1 MKLKVCK
8 KFVQEQQRNLALF
21 DFQLGK
27 PARKNSKTY
36 REEYGRLYAEAESQT
51 YLDLAYF

>member
-1 MKLKVCK
+1 MRLKICK

-21 DFQLGK
+21 DFQLGR

-36 REEYGRLYAEAESQT
+36 REEYGRLYAEAESKT